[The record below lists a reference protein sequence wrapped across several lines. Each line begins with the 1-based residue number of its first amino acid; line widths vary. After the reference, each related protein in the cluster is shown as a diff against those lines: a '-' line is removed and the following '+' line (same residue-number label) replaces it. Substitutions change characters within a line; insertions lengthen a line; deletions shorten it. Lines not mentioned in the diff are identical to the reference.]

1 MIKIFSR
8 IRRALFSENKFR
20 QYILYAIGEIILVV
34 IGILIA
40 LSINNRNEMKKND
53 IEVDKYLTN
62 LKVALNEDFSSM
74 EQNLSFNKTRLKGI
88 FYILD
93 HAALNSQTF
102 TEFEWVDI
110 SENDQVNPIW
120 RGPFPDSLDQKFT
133 EVAFSILGRG
143 FGGASFN
150 KSVISELYS
159 TGYFSNI
166 KDANLKIK
174 IAEYYS
180 FLEQRLE
187 GYAIEE
193 HEEWANETT
202 RFFRDRYGIFTLD
215 ISGLEDSI
223 SIIKGKKD
231 VEHQLRYLALEVNY
245 HCVWLFMAKSKA
257 LNIVSLIDENIQ
269 NK

>member
-1 MIKIFSR
+1 MIKIFRR
-8 IRRALFSENKFR
+8 IRRTLFSENKFS
-20 QYILYAIGEIILVV
+20 QYIIYAIGEIILVV

-40 LSINNRNEMKKND
+40 LSINNRNEMKKNN
-53 IEVDKYLTN
+53 IEIDKYLTN
-62 LKVALNEDFSSM
+62 LKVALNEDISSM

-120 RGPFPDSLDQKFT
+120 RGAFPDSLDQKFT
-133 EVAFSILGRG
+133 EMAFSILGRG
-143 FGGASFN
+143 FGGVSYN

-180 FLEQRLE
+180 FLEQRL
-187 GYAIEE
+187 
-193 HEEWANETT
+193 
-202 RFFRDRYGIFTLD
+202 
-215 ISGLEDSI
+215 
-223 SIIKGKKD
+223 
-231 VEHQLRYLALEVNY
+231 
-245 HCVWLFMAKSKA
+245 
-257 LNIVSLIDENIQ
+257 
-269 NK
+269 